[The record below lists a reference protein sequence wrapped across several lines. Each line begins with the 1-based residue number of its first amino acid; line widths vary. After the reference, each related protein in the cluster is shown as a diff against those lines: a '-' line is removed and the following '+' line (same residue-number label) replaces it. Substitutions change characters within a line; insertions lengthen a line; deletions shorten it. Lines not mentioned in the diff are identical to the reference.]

1 MTRKKS
7 GAKKK
12 AKSKSIPKHGRS
24 EKHVQADLGLRK
36 FSSDVPLGNNDPT
49 VVHGKLYG
57 GMPNKSR
64 VARGRLRQ
72 QRGKRG

>member
-1 MTRKKS
+1 MARKKPGS
-7 GAKKK
+7 KKK
-12 AKSKSIPKHGRS
+12 AKKGSIPRHGRP

-36 FSSDVPLGNNDPT
+36 FTTDVPLGNNDPT
-49 VVHGKLYG
+49 VVQGKLYG

-64 VARGRLRQ
+64 VARGRLHA